1 MTRRNGAGLAL
12 VAAAAWLGAAAA
24 SAQTGPGVSA
34 SEVRLGSWQ
43 PLSGPVSIYGVPVRA
58 GADAYFNLVN
68 EQGGIKGRKIKF
80 IVEDNAFNPQRTVA
94 AARKLIG
101 SDEVLAIAV
110 AFGTGPSAAAFP
122 YVLQQEKTPFVTPY
136 AGAEE
141 WFAPPRPGLLS
152 AQVLYENQA
161 ATVGRWAV
169 KDDRKSILVIHSD
182 PAAYHKPGEAAVAA
196 IRKANPS
203 AKVEAL
209 SVKWGTQDYAPIAL
223 DVLRRAPD
231 AVIQIAVVQEVASLA
246 KELRQ
251 QNSQVPIYTYSPNVT
266 QSLPL
271 LGGPAVEGIKSVS
284 WTVPATLDNPALRE
298 YRAALAKYAPD
309 QKPDFDSLLSFG
321 FAKIVAE
328 ALRRADEPLNRTSF
342 LEGFY
347 KLKGYDT
354 GILPPVTFAPDKP
367 LGLSTLQRVV
377 LKSGIWE
384 AVGEPVD
391 STAEW

>member
-1 MTRRNGAGLAL
+1 MKNWAG
-12 VAAAAWLGAAAA
+12 VAALLAGVLFTGTHA
-24 SAQTGPGVSA
+24 SAQVGPGVTDK
-34 SEVRLGSWQ
+34 EIKLGSWQ

-68 EQGGIKGRKIKF
+68 DQGGVKGRKIKF

-110 AFGTGPSAAAFP
+110 GFGTGPSAAAFP
-122 YVLQQEKTPFVTPY
+122 YVLQQEKAPFVTPY
-136 AGAEE
+136 AGAED
-141 WFAPPRPGLLS
+141 WYNPPRPGLLS

-161 ATVGRWAV
+161 AAVGRWAV
-169 KDDRKSILVIHSD
+169 KDGRKNILVIHSD
-182 PAAYHKPGEAAVAA
+182 PAAYHKPGESAVAA
-196 IRKANPS
+196 IRKADSS
-203 AKVEAL
+203 AKVEAI

-231 AVIQIAVVQEVASLA
+231 AIIQIAVVQEVSALA

-251 QNSQVPIYTYSPNVT
+251 QNSQIPIYTYSPNVT

-271 LGGPAVEGIKSVS
+271 LGGAAVEGVKGVS
-284 WTVPATLDNPALRE
+284 WTVPASLDTPALKE

-321 FAKIVAE
+321 FAKVVVE
-328 ALRRADEPLNRTSF
+328 ALRRADEPLNRATF
-342 LEGFY
+342 IEGFY
-347 KLKGYDT
+347 KLKNYDS
-354 GILPPVTFAPDKP
+354 GILPPVTFAPDRP

-377 LKSGIWE
+377 LKNGVWE
-384 AVGEPVD
+384 AVGEPID
-391 STAEW
+391 TAAEW

>member
-1 MTRRNGAGLAL
+1 MAGRFGA
-12 VAAAAWLGAAAA
+12 VAALAATWTFVAAT
-24 SAQTGPGVSA
+24 SFAQTGPGVSPT
-34 SEVRLGSWQ
+34 EIKLGSWQ
-43 PLSGPVSIYGVPVRA
+43 PLSGQVSIYGVPVRA

-68 EQGGIKGRKIKF
+68 DQGGINGRKIRF

-101 SDEVLAIAV
+101 SDGVLAIAV

-122 YVLQQEKTPFVTPY
+122 YVIEQEKTPFVTPY

-141 WFAPPRPGLLS
+141 WFNPPRPGLLS

-169 KDDRKSILVIHSD
+169 KDGRKNVLVVHSD
-182 PAAYHKPGEAAVAA
+182 PAAYHKPGLAAVAA
-196 IRKANPS
+196 IRKADPS
-203 AKVEAL
+203 AAVEAM

-223 DVLRRAPD
+223 DILRRKPD
-231 AVIQIAVVQEVASLA
+231 AVIQIAVVQEVSALA

-251 QNSQVPIYTYSPNVT
+251 QGSQVPLYTYSPNVT

-271 LGGPAVEGIKSVS
+271 LGGESVEGIKSVS
-284 WTVPATLDNPALRE
+284 WTVPATLDTPALKE

-309 QKPDFDSLLSFG
+309 QRPDFDSLLSFG
-321 FAKIVAE
+321 FAKIVVE
-328 ALRRADEPLNRTSF
+328 ALRRADEPLNRKSF

-347 KLKGYDT
+347 KLKAYDT

-377 LKSGIWE
+377 LKGGVWQ

>member
-1 MTRRNGAGLAL
+1 MAKIAC
-12 VAAAAWLGAAAA
+12 AAAALMTAALCAGAAL
-24 SAQTGPGVSA
+24 AQTGPGVTDK
-34 SEVRLGSWQ
+34 EIRLGSWQ

-58 GADAYFNLVN
+58 GADAYFNLIN
-68 EQGGIKGRKIKF
+68 EQGGVKGRKIRF

-122 YVLQQEKTPFVTPY
+122 YVLQQEKAPFVTPY

-141 WFAPPRPGLLS
+141 WFTPPRPGLLS

-169 KDDRKSILVIHSD
+169 KDGRKTILVIHSD

-196 IRKANPS
+196 IRKADPTV
-203 AKVEAL
+203 KVEAMA
-209 SVKWGTQDYAPIAL
+209 VKWGTQDYAPIAL

-231 AVIQIAVVQEVASLA
+231 AIIQIAVVQEVAALA

-251 QNSQVPIYTYSPNVT
+251 QGSQTPLYTYSPNVT

-271 LGGPAVEGIKSVS
+271 LGGAAVEGIKSVS
-284 WTVPATLDNPALRE
+284 WTLPATLDTPAIKE
-298 YRAALAKYAPD
+298 YRSALAKYAPD

-321 FAKIVAE
+321 FAKVVVE
-328 ALRRADEPLNRTSF
+328 ALRRADEPLNRASF

-347 KLKGYDT
+347 RLKDFDT
-354 GILPPVTFAPDKP
+354 GILPPVTFAADKP

-377 LKSGIWE
+377 LKSGVWE
-384 AVGEPVD
+384 AVGDPVD
-391 STAEW
+391 SAAEW